1 MNIQEVCRIR
11 KEELKLT
18 YQDISDASGVPLS
31 TVQNYFSKLSK
42 APSFYTVVA
51 ICKALGVSIDK
62 TCEIIEH
69 LTPTEETLQAR
80 NDELERHVDAK
91 ADTIEIM
98 RRGVRIRNGVIL
110 ILFIA
115 VLLLAAWC
123 VYIDLHC
130 TDYGFWRG

>member
-18 YQDISDASGVPLS
+18 YQDISDISGVPLS

-51 ICKALGVSIDK
+51 ICKALGISIDK
-62 TCEIIEH
+62 TCEIIEP

-80 NDELERHVDAK
+80 NDELERHVGAK
-91 ADTIEIM
+91 ADMIEIM
-98 RRGVRIRNGVIL
+98 RRGVRIRNNVIA
-110 ILFIA
+110 IMFVII
-115 VLLLAAWC
+115 VLLAAWC
-123 VYIDLHC
+123 LYID
-130 TDYGFWRG
+130 WRGI